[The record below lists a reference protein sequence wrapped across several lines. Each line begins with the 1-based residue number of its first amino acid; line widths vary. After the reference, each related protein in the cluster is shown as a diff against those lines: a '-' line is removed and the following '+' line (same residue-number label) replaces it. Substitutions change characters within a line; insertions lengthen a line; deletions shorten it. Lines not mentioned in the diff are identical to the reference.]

1 VHNCCT
7 VPKILINI
15 SIYDLL
21 FQKQFFISAG
31 SNTAHRNFLEWFTET
46 AMFTTFINDKIQNGI
61 DSNDV
66 FELRC
71 SEFSLELSKSKRKS
85 KTLQSMKALGGR
97 LKEWA
102 VS

>member
-1 VHNCCT
+1 M
-7 VPKILINI
+7 
-15 SIYDLL
+15 

-31 SNTAHRNFLEWFTET
+31 NNTAHRNFLEWFTET

-61 DSNDV
+61 DNNDV
-66 FELRC
+66 FELRY

-85 KTLQSMKALGGR
+85 KTLQSMKALGDR

>member
-1 VHNCCT
+1 MPREKKHKFIKV
-7 VPKILINI
+7 IDINI
-15 SIYDLL
+15 VT
-21 FQKQFFISAG
+21 FQKQFFINAG

-61 DSNDV
+61 DNNDV
-66 FELRC
+66 FEVRY

-85 KTLQSMKALGGR
+85 KTLQSMKALGDR

>member
-1 VHNCCT
+1 
-7 VPKILINI
+7 
-15 SIYDLL
+15 
-21 FQKQFFISAG
+21 
-31 SNTAHRNFLEWFTET
+31 LEWFTET

-61 DSNDV
+61 DNNDV
-66 FELRC
+66 FEVRY

-85 KTLQSMKALGGR
+85 KTLQSMKALGDR